1 MSASLYTF
9 AQLKQLTYARLEN
22 NNVMWEDAEVGDIIN
37 ECLASINIITGF
49 YQGTSPALISG
60 AGQLVY
66 STPAGMLYPQRVMFE
81 SSQLD
86 PVPVT
91 RIGRD
96 YRTWTT
102 DTTAKMGAVARWV
115 PIGINYFAIH
125 PADSIGGNSIFVTG
139 VLETPELVLPTD
151 AISLQDQYVDL
162 LVNSV
167 YSRIVLKLSG
177 PATLAGLS
185 LYSKAIIPELKRLT
199 ILQSMRWPKF
209 FIQSGAAAVEGRT
222 R

>member
-1 MSASLYTF
+1 MASSLYTF
-9 AQLKQLTYARLEN
+9 AQLKTLVYARLEN
-22 NNVMWEDAEVGDIIN
+22 NDVMWEDAEVGDIIN
-37 ECLASINIITGF
+37 ECLQSINNVCGF
-49 YQGTSPALISG
+49 YQGTAAPIISV

-66 STPAGMLYPQRVMFE
+66 AVPSGVLYPQRCQFE

-86 PVPVT
+86 PCPIT

-102 DTTAKMGAVARWV
+102 DTTAKLGAVARWV

-139 VLETPELVLPTD
+139 VLETPTLVLPTD
-151 AISLQDQYVDL
+151 AITLEDQYISL
-162 LVNSV
+162 LVTSV
-167 YSRIVLKLSG
+167 YSRLVLKLSG

-185 LYSKAIIPELKRLT
+185 LYSKVIIPELKRLT